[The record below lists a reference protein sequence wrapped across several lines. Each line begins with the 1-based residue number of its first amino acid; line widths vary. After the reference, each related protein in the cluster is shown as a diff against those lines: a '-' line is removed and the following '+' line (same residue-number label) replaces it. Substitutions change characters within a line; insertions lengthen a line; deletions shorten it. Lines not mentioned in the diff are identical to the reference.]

1 MSSINFAYS
10 FLKRIQQRIELT
22 KETILA
28 GSFKT
33 MEDYKHITGELKGL
47 QFAEREIK
55 EQLESKGNDDE

>member
-22 KETILA
+22 KETILS

-33 MEDYKHITGELKGL
+33 MEDYKHITGELK
-47 QFAEREIK
+47 
-55 EQLESKGNDDE
+55 EQLESKENNDE